1 MVAFSLESA
10 HKGLSEWLWRATE
23 TTLWTC
29 GLGVETGVPISIWQA
44 RPLECGPIQ
53 GLKLGWP
60 SILRVR

>member
-53 GLKLGWP
+53 G
-60 SILRVR
+60 